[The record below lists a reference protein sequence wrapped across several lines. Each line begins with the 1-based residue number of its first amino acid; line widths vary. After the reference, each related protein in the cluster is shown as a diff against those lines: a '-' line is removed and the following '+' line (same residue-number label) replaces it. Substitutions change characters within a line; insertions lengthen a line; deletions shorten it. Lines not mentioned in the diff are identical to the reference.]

1 MIATTW
7 PALRRPF
14 AFLPHGS
21 SAPALCIAAKSPLKG
36 KNSCPIS
43 VVTADIR
50 EDPNYFRGEK
60 ARESQEL
67 AQMSDR
73 ELQDIG
79 LTRLDAE
86 AFSRGLY

>member
-1 MIATTW
+1 MRSTLS
-7 PALRRPF
+7 LRDSLTP
-14 AFLPHGS
+14 S
-21 SAPALCIAAKSPLKG
+21 SATGATPITSWFQALKATIAAW
-36 KNSCPIS
+36 
-43 VVTADIR
+43 R
-50 EDPNYFRGEK
+50 RH
-60 ARESQEL
+60 ARESEEL